1 MDTSLNVALRPP
13 EGFRAVK
20 YKHLRGAGMGKI
32 KYLDEHEIVKL
43 FKVIKDGKNVRDLLL
58 FTFTLRY
65 GLRITEAVNIQLE
78 DFKPD
83 IKTPLEVF
91 ISRVKDGISRH
102 YVLHPQDAK
111 LLRKWLKIRVAYS
124 NSKGNPFLFI
134 TKRSMNGGM
143 TDSMMKKSFRK
154 YALTAGMDRIASNPH
169 SLRHSCAIALL
180 MNGQDVLFVK
190 NFLGH
195 RSLKSTMV
203 YVELAPSQWKELSN
217 SVIKTAFPI

>member
-1 MDTSLNVALRPP
+1 MSKGN
-13 EGFRAVK
+13 
-20 YKHLRGAGMGKI
+20 KI

-43 FKVIKDGKNVRDLLL
+43 FRVIKDSKNVRDLLL

-91 ISRVKDGISRH
+91 IRRVKEGISRH
-102 YVLHPQDAK
+102 YVLHSEDAK
-111 LLRKWLKIRVAYS
+111 LLRKWLKLRATYP
-124 NSKGNPFLFI
+124 NRKGNPYLII
-134 TKRSMNGGM
+134 TKRSMNGAM

-154 YALTAGMDRIASNPH
+154 YALLAGLDRIASNPH
-169 SLRHSCAIALL
+169 CLRHSCAIALL
-180 MNGQDVLFVK
+180 MNGQDAVFVK
-190 NFLGH
+190 NYLGH
-195 RSLKSTMV
+195 RSLKSTLV
-203 YVELAPSQWKELSN
+203 YLEIAPPQWKELSN